1 MPTVR
6 TVTDVGAVIRAAR
19 VERGWTQ
26 AELSL
31 RADVSRRWVSAM
43 EAGDAQ
49 RTELA
54 RVLRVLAAL
63 GVSLTA
69 TTSGEV
75 ALPPAV
81 PRFDLAAHLATFDVV
96 HPGPDR

>member
-26 AELSL
+26 AELAS
-31 RADVSRRWVSAM
+31 RADVSRRWVSAT
-43 EAGDAQ
+43 ESGDAQ

-63 GVSLTA
+63 GVSLIATA
-69 TTSGEV
+69 SGDV
-75 ALPPAV
+75 ASAAA

-96 HPGPDR
+96 HPVGDR

>member
-1 MPTVR
+1 MPAVR
-6 TVTDVGAVIRAAR
+6 TVTDVGAVIRTAR
-19 VERGWTQ
+19 AECGWTQ
-26 AELSL
+26 AELAS
-31 RADVSRRWVSAM
+31 RAGVSRRWVSAT

-69 TTSGEV
+69 TMSGEV
-75 ALPPAV
+75 AVPPAA